1 MKAYP
6 ALALAVVLPV
16 GVQAQP
22 QPQGQMEPNH
32 GQMFLQQF
40 DKNGDGFVSKEEF
53 IQPQAQMIEQQF
65 KHMDK
70 SGDGFVNADEANAF
84 AKEMRQRA
92 EQMRQ
97 QMQQQQQ
104 QGGGD
109 YR

>member
-1 MKAYP
+1 MKAYL

-22 QPQGQMEPNH
+22 QGQMEPNH
-32 GQMFLQQF
+32 GQMFLRQF
-40 DKNGDGFVSKEEF
+40 DKNGDGFVSKDEF
-53 IQPQAQMIEQQF
+53 VQPQAQMIEQQF

-84 AKEMRQRA
+84 AKEMQQRA

-104 QGGGD
+104 QQGGGS